1 MGKEQHIVKGIMMA
15 TVVEIQRHLDLT
27 ELAHKYS
34 DWGEVPMKDRME
46 LYLMYAEETQEFLEA
61 LNYINE
67 KKFIK
72 AIKKFSESKQRIF
85 VPKEI
90 MTEIEFALDVYFY
103 EEFADALQEKRVKL
117 GYYVHDEDIDAYVER

>member
-1 MGKEQHIVKGIMMA
+1 VGKEQHIVKGIMMA

-46 LYLMYAEETQEFLEA
+46 LYLMYAEETQEFFEA
-61 LNYINE
+61 LNYISE
-67 KKFIK
+67 QKFIK
-72 AIKKFSESKQRIF
+72 AIKEFSES
-85 VPKEI
+85 PKKI

-117 GYYVHDEDIDAYVER
+117 GYYVHDEDINAYVER

>member
-1 MGKEQHIVKGIMMA
+1 MMA

-34 DWGEVPMKDRME
+34 DWGEVPMKDGME
-46 LYLMYAEETQEFLEA
+46 LYLMYAEETQEFFEA
-61 LNYINE
+61 LNYISE
-67 KKFIK
+67 QKFIK
-72 AIKKFSESKQRIF
+72 AIKEFSES
-85 VPKEI
+85 PKKI

-117 GYYVHDEDIDAYVER
+117 GYYVHDEDINAYVER

>member
-46 LYLMYAEETQEFLEA
+46 LYLMYAEETQEFFEA
-61 LNYINE
+61 LNYISE
-67 KKFIK
+67 QKFIK
-72 AIKKFSESKQRIF
+72 AIKEFSES
-85 VPKEI
+85 PKKI

-117 GYYVHDEDIDAYVER
+117 GYYVHDEDINAYVER

>member
-46 LYLMYAEETQEFLEA
+46 LYLMYAEETQEFFEA
-61 LNYINE
+61 LNYISE
-67 KKFIK
+67 QKFIK
-72 AIKKFSESKQRIF
+72 AIKEFSES
-85 VPKEI
+85 PKKI

-117 GYYVHDEDIDAYVER
+117 GYFVHDEDINAYVER